1 MSQKRILVEIPALV
15 QPLANSLREEGR
27 FKLFWRKRWRGGG
40 HNMHII
46 LKEGKVALSS
56 LKRTCR
62 VAKLHGKVKLT
73 LTDNLSCLIV
83 CF

>member
-1 MSQKRILVEIPALV
+1 
-15 QPLANSLREEGR
+15 
-27 FKLFWRKRWRGGG
+27 
-40 HNMHII
+40 MHII